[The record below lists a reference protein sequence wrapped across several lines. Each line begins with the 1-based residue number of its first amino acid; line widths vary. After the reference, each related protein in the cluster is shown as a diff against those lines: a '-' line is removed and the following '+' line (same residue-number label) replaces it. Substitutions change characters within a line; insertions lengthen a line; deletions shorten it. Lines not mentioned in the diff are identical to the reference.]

1 MCIMHDSFEQ
11 VVAPYAAAPQE
22 LFRGVKARL
31 IHLLALIT
39 TQLVIYDYAKQLVG
53 LAATGV
59 AK

>member
-1 MCIMHDSFEQ
+1 MGVLGDMQ
-11 VVAPYAAAPQE
+11 LPQD

-53 LAATGV
+53 LAATGS